1 MGVLMAAIWL
11 TVLGSALHIS
21 CVYCKQLNFSISIT
35 SMKFEKR
42 Y

>member
-1 MGVLMAAIWL
+1 MAVIWL
-11 TVLGSALHIS
+11 NVLGSTLHTS

-35 SMKFEKR
+35 SMEFEKR